1 MKIDKFTGYIK
12 YREEENIFIFD
23 NYELQIIPKTYEKK
37 LENEGTFIF
46 ENLSKPKRQGWI
58 NDIQLIGV
66 TEKMKR

>member
-37 LENEGTFIF
+37 LENERTFIF

-66 TEKMKR
+66 TEKK